1 MFHKFPKIQ
10 NIESLTD
17 KEWQEFKS
25 PINKYIIT
33 EKIDGSNGAITL
45 DLNESATQQ
54 IQIYTRNGNQFSP
67 ETTEPFIEK
76 LAKLRNYF
84 IDVKNNIDKN
94 FFLHLLLK
102 DCIEVNVAG
111 ELFGSWIMNRIDY
124 GRNIDFAVFSLGFY
138 QSDDSC
144 IVVNPITTAAILEYA
159 KVDLHI
165 IPHTDYKLF
174 FDVNEN
180 TFKDGCKM
188 SIPSYF
194 ANQSPKKIEKTY
206 LEGYVVYSISNNDKF
221 GFNCF
226 TVKGMAKIK
235 DPNFK
240 DNAKGKAEDKK
251 DEIKEL
257 NSKYNELI
265 SENRLMDAIS
275 KFGGSLNKKQF
286 GEFIK
291 FVIQDALEDFKH
303 DYLAKVEKLKKN
315 LEKQIYKV
323 SSDSISKITK
333 FAKDHT
339 KE

>member
-10 NIESLTD
+10 NLESLTD

-45 DLNESATQQ
+45 DLDENSNHQ
-54 IQIYTRNGNQFSP
+54 IQIYTRNGNQFQP
-67 ETTEPFIEK
+67 ETTAPFIEDFT
-76 LAKLRNYF
+76 KLRNCF
-84 IDVKNNIDKN
+84 LDVKKNIDKN

-102 DCIEVNVAG
+102 DCNEVNVAG
-111 ELFGSWIMNRIDY
+111 EFFGSWVMNRIDY
-124 GRNIDFAVFSLGFY
+124 GRAIDFAVFSLGFY
-138 QSDDSC
+138 QTDGSC
-144 IVVNPITTAAILEYA
+144 VVVNPITTASIIEYSKA
-159 KVDLHI
+159 NLKV
-165 IPHTDYKLF
+165 IPHSDYKMYL
-174 FDVNEN
+174 DVGEN
-180 TFKDGCKM
+180 TFRDECKM
-188 SIPSYF
+188 SIPSYY
-194 ANQSPKKIEKTY
+194 ANQSPKKKEKTY
-206 LEGYVVYSISNNDKF
+206 LEGYVVYSINNNDKF
-221 GFNCF
+221 GFDCY
-226 TVKGMAKIK
+226 TLKGMAKIK

-240 DNAKGKAEDKK
+240 DNAKGKADDKK

-275 KFGGSLNKKQF
+275 KFGGKLENKQF

-303 DYLAKVEKLKKN
+303 DYLDKVERLKKN

-323 SSDSISKITK
+323 SSDSVNKITK

-339 KE
+339 K